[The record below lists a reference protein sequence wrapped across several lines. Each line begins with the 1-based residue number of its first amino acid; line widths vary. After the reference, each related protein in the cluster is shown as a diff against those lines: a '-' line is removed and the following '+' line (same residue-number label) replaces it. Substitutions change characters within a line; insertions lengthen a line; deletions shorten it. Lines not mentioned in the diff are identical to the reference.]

1 MLPVYR
7 LELPTPYSVGTVNA
21 YLIYTPPFT
30 LIDPGP
36 DIPQARKVLNEKL
49 LNLGLSLSQINRV
62 FITHAHTD
70 HCGLAQWVHE
80 FSGAKIYLHPYEWSK
95 VTGKYDFF
103 QERLPFLLEMG
114 IPDDVFLKLAN
125 NEDILPPPYINID
138 SLVEVT
144 EGEDL
149 SFNTGVFKIHHFP
162 GHAPGH
168 LCLYDPEEKSLL
180 SGDFLLPHITPNPL
194 LEPDPENKTRRAP
207 SLRQYLEGLT
217 KLEKMNLKK
226 AWPGHGKVIE
236 NVPVLL
242 RSFQEHHLNR
252 FKAILEVLS
261 PDKKLNVYQ
270 MCQLIYPGLQGFEVF
285 LGLSEIQAHLDVLVE
300 KKQVIAQPQGTVFF
314 YRKAQEKM
322 AG

>member
-1 MLPVYR
+1 
-7 LELPTPYSVGTVNA
+7 VGTVNA

-36 DIPQARKVLNEKL
+36 DIPQTRRVLNENI
-49 LNLGLSLSQINRV
+49 LNLGLSLDQINRV
-62 FITHAHTD
+62 VITHAHTD

-80 FSGAKIYLHPYEWSK
+80 LSGAKIYLHPYEWQK
-95 VTGKYDFF
+95 VTGNYDFF

-114 IPDDVFLKLAN
+114 IPDDVLLKLVN
-125 NEDILPPPYINID
+125 NKDILPPPYITKD
-138 SLVEVT
+138 SLVEVI

-149 SFNTGVFKIHHFP
+149 FFETGMFKILHFP

-207 SLRQYLEGLT
+207 SLRQYTVGLT
-217 KLEKMNLKK
+217 RLEKMNLKK
-226 AWPGHGKVIE
+226 AWPGHGEVIE
-236 NVPVLL
+236 NVPELL

-252 FKAILEVLS
+252 FKTILNLLS
-261 PDKKLNVYQ
+261 PDKKLNIYQ
-270 MCQLIYPGLQGFEVF
+270 ICQLLYPGLQGFEIF

-300 KKQVIAQPQGTVFF
+300 KKQVIAWLQGTVFF
-314 YRKAQEKM
+314 YSRVQKQM
-322 AG
+322 AV

>member
-36 DIPQARKVLNEKL
+36 DIPQARRVLNEKL
-49 LNLGLSLSQINRV
+49 LNLGLSLSQISRV
-62 FITHAHTD
+62 VITHAHTD

-80 FSGAKIYLHPYEWSK
+80 LSGAKIYLHPYEWQK
-95 VTGKYDFF
+95 VTGNYDFF
-103 QERLPFLLEMG
+103 QERLPFLHEMG
-114 IPDDVFLKLAN
+114 IPDDVLLWLVKN
-125 NEDILPPPYINID
+125 KDRLPVPYIAKDN
-138 SLVEVT
+138 LVEVIA
-144 EGEDL
+144 GEDL
-149 SFNTGVFKIHHFP
+149 SFETGTFKVLHFP

-168 LCLYDPEEKSLL
+168 LCFYDPEEKSLL

-207 SLRQYLEGLT
+207 SLRHYLEGLT
-217 KLEKMNLKK
+217 RLEKMNLKK

-236 NVPVLL
+236 KVPELL

-252 FKAILEVLS
+252 FKAILNLLS

-270 MCQLIYPGLQGFEVF
+270 MCQLLYPGLQDFEVF
-285 LGLSEIQAHLDVLVE
+285 LGLSEIQAHLDILVE
-300 KKQVIAQPQGTVFF
+300 KKQIIAWPQGMVFF
-314 YRKAQEKM
+314 YSRAQEQM
-322 AG
+322 AV

>member
-1 MLPVYR
+1 MLPVCR
-7 LELPTPYSVGTVNA
+7 LEIPTPYSVGTVNA

-36 DIPQARKVLNEKL
+36 DIPRARKALNEKI
-49 LNLGLSLSQINRV
+49 LNLGLSLDQINRV
-62 FITHAHTD
+62 IITHAHTD

-80 FSGAKIYLHPYEWSK
+80 LSGAKIYLHPYEWPK
-95 VTGKYDFF
+95 VTGSYDFF

-114 IPDDVFLKLAN
+114 IPDDVLLKLVN
-125 NEDILPPPYINID
+125 NKDILPPPYITKD
-138 SLVEVT
+138 SLVEVI

-149 SFNTGVFKIHHFP
+149 SFETGTFKILHFP

-180 SGDFLLPHITPNPL
+180 AGDFLLPHITPNPL

-207 SLRQYLEGLT
+207 SLRQYMEGLT
-217 KLEKMNLKK
+217 RLEKMNLKK

-236 NVPVLL
+236 NITELIH
-242 RSFQEHHLNR
+242 SFQEHHLNR
-252 FKAILEVLS
+252 FKAILNLLS

-270 MCQLIYPGLQGFEVF
+270 IYQLLYPGLQGFEVF

-300 KKQVIAQPQGTVFF
+300 KKQVMAWPQGMVFF
-314 YRKAQEKM
+314 YSRAKEQM
-322 AG
+322 AV